1 MNFSMIRYVI
11 GLVMLFESAFLSL
24 PCLIALIYHEKKGFS
39 FWIMLF
45 VCLIIGILLVMKKP
59 KKTVYYAK
67 EGFLTVAI
75 SWIVMSFFGAL
86 PFVIN
91 GDIPSV
97 VDAMFETV
105 SGFTTTGSSILTDV
119 EALARCSLFWRSFT
133 HWVGGMGVFVFV
145 LAVMPL
151 VGGQNIHLMRAESPG
166 PSVGKLVPKIRKTS
180 MILYKIYIFMTVV
193 MVGLLL
199 LGKLPLFDSLLLA
212 FGTAGTGGFSVLN
225 SGCASYSPYI
235 QYLIAIFMI
244 LFGVN
249 FNVYYFI
256 LIKKFKD
263 AIHFEELKYYLLFI
277 GASVAMITY
286 NIHSLFPTIEQAFRH
301 ALFQVGTVIT
311 TTGYA
316 STDFNQWP
324 EFSKFILVMLMFSG
338 ACAGSTGGGM
348 KVSRFVLSV
357 KSALRELNSYLFP
370 KSIKKIKMDGKTV
383 DEEAIRGIN
392 VYFTAYMLLVI
403 LSTFLVCIDGTDLVS
418 GFSSVLGTFNNI
430 GPGLAKY
437 GPACNFGDASTF
449 SKYVYIFDMLAGRLE
464 IFPVLILLYP
474 PSWRGLLKR
483 RIKRKKNSRKC
494 IYILNDS
501 C

>member
-1 MNFSMIRYVI
+1 M
-11 GLVMLFESAFLSL
+11 
-24 PCLIALIYHEKKGFS
+24 
-39 FWIMLF
+39 
-45 VCLIIGILLVMKKP
+45 
-59 KKTVYYAK
+59 
-67 EGFLTVAI
+67 
-75 SWIVMSFFGAL
+75 
-86 PFVIN
+86 IN

-180 MILYKIYIFMTVV
+180 MILYKIYIFMTIV
-193 MVGLLL
+193 MVVLLL

-212 FGTAGTGGFSVLN
+212 FGTAGTGGFSILN
-225 SGCASYSPYI
+225 SGCESYSPYI

-263 AIHFEELKYYLLFI
+263 AIHYEELKYYLLFI

-316 STDFNQWP
+316 STDFNKWP

-348 KVSRFVLSV
+348 KVSRLVIMLKTV
-357 KSALRELNSYLFP
+357 KKELLSYLHP
-370 KSIKKIKMDGKTV
+370 RTV
-383 DEEAIRGIN
+383 RKVKFNGRIVEHEVIRGIN
-392 VYFTAYMLLVI
+392 VYMIAYAFVLMFSVLIISIDNFDFTSNFTAVVATL
-403 LSTFLVCIDGTDLVS
+403 
-418 GFSSVLGTFNNI
+418 NNI
-430 GPGLAKY
+430 GPGLNIV
-437 GPACNFGDASTF
+437 GPTGNFSMYSNL
-449 SKYVYIFDMLAGRLE
+449 SKIVMIFDMLAGRLE
-464 IFPVLILLYP
+464 LFPMLLLINPYT
-474 PSWRGLLKR
+474 WKE
-483 RIKRKKNSRKC
+483 IKIRKIRKIRKNKKEGHS
-494 IYILNDS
+494 I
-501 C
+501 

>member
-45 VCLIIGILLVMKKP
+45 VCLIIGILFVMKKP

-180 MILYKIYIFMTVV
+180 MILYKIYIFMTIV
-193 MVGLLL
+193 MVVLLL

-212 FGTAGTGGFSVLN
+212 FGTAGTGGFSILN
-225 SGCASYSPYI
+225 SGCESYSPYI

-263 AIHFEELKYYLLFI
+263 AIHYEELKYYLLFI

-301 ALFQVGTVIT
+301 ALFQLGTVIT

-316 STDFNQWP
+316 STDFNKWP

-348 KVSRFVLSV
+348 KVSRLVIMLKTV
-357 KSALRELNSYLFP
+357 KKELLSYLHP
-370 KSIKKIKMDGKTV
+370 RTV
-383 DEEAIRGIN
+383 RKVKFNGRIVEHEVIRGIN
-392 VYFTAYMLLVI
+392 VYMIAYAFVLMFSVLIISIDNFDFTSNFTAVVATL
-403 LSTFLVCIDGTDLVS
+403 
-418 GFSSVLGTFNNI
+418 NNI
-430 GPGLAKY
+430 GPGLNIV
-437 GPACNFGDASTF
+437 GPTGNFSMYSNL
-449 SKYVYIFDMLAGRLE
+449 SKIVMIFDMLAGRLE
-464 IFPVLILLYP
+464 LFPMLLLINPYT
-474 PSWRGLLKR
+474 WKE
-483 RIKRKKNSRKC
+483 IKIRKIRKNKKEGHS
-494 IYILNDS
+494 I
-501 C
+501 